1 MDFFQNKIKN
11 VTRYFRDTQ
20 PIISW
25 VLTCNV
31 FRFFCSHTERSI
43 WEPVFILKNIYR
55 FKNCDAFWSRLT
67 LFFPLPGLCGLTK
80 CIFAAYGLFDIFLK
94 PTWFI
99 FIPVSESTPPKNR
112 KLAAFAVVF
121 CGSFGTLVLPLA
133 AYILPNWRSLAV
145 SFGIAS
151 VVFIPPTVW

>member
-1 MDFFQNKIKN
+1 MHFGPD
-11 VTRYFRDTQ
+11 
-20 PIISW
+20 
-25 VLTCNV
+25 LC
-31 FRFFCSHTERSI
+31 C
-43 WEPVFILKNIYR
+43 
-55 FKNCDAFWSRLT
+55 
-67 LFFPLPGLCGLTK
+67 FFPLPRLCGLIK
-80 CIFAAYGLFDIFLK
+80 CIFTAYGLFDIFLK

-99 FIPVSESTPPKNR
+99 LISVNESTPPKNR